1 VSISTRH
8 AIALL
13 LAGIFLDGCSNSGGN
28 AQIRV
33 LNASIDYSSL
43 DLYLDNGTTNT
54 REIAAAADGTLTNYL
69 SVGAASYTIEFT
81 SNNVQSSL
89 KSVNEN
95 LAKNTHRTYVA
106 YGNSGKFGT
115 LEILEDQDQPSASYT
130 KVELLD
136 AAPDAGSVDVY
147 LTDPSVDLSNSSPTF
162 SGVAGGSIAGGGTTA
177 GSGFV
182 TINSGTYRIRVTAAG
197 SQTDIRLDSVTGITF
212 SSQEILSIIVTGT
225 SGGVLVNATV
235 IPQQG
240 TQTVVNTTYAR
251 VRAAAGIP
259 PGSNLSANLGGTN
272 LLGSA
277 AANTVSQYTL
287 VPAGAQTLNLTLNG
301 GALPASSQTL
311 TAGADYTV
319 LVLNGTSVSGTTT
332 TLIADDDRLPSTSVY
347 TKIKLVNA
355 MSALGDPLT
364 LNVNYT
370 PVASAIA
377 LGNAST
383 SSEVTAGTNTEI
395 DTVDAN
401 TSTTLFTNTTATLTG
416 SGVYDLFMFGSSAS
430 TVGALRIN
438 R

>member
-8 AIALL
+8 AVALL
-13 LAGIFLDGCSNSGGN
+13 LAGIFLDGCSSSGGN

-33 LNASIDYSSL
+33 LNTSIDYTSL
-43 DLYLDNGTTNT
+43 DLYLNNGTTNT
-54 REIAAAADGTLTNYL
+54 REITAAAYGTLGNYL
-69 SVGAASYTIEFT
+69 SVGAASYTVEFT

-130 KVELLD
+130 KVQLLD
-136 AAPDAGSVDVY
+136 AALDAGSVDVY
-147 LTDPSVDLSNSSPTF
+147 LTDPSVAITNSSPTF
-162 SGVAGGSIAGGGTTA
+162 SAVAGGTIASA
-177 GSGFV
+177 GFV
-182 TINSGTYRIRVTAAG
+182 TVNSGTYRIRVTAAG

-212 SSQEILSIIVTGT
+212 SSQEILSIVVTGT
-225 SGGVLVNATV
+225 GGGVLVNAAV
-235 IPQQG
+235 LPQQG
-240 TQTVVNTTYAR
+240 TQTVVTNPYAR
-251 VRAAAGIP
+251 VRAAAGVP
-259 PGSNLSANLGGTN
+259 PGSNLTANLGGTN

-287 VPAGAQTLNLTLNG
+287 VTAGTQTLNLTLNG
-301 GALPASSQTL
+301 NVLPASSQTL
-311 TAGADYTV
+311 TAGEDYTV
-319 LVLNGTSVSGTTT
+319 LVLNGASVSGTTT
-332 TLIADDDRLPSTSVY
+332 TLVTDDNRFPSTSAY
-347 TKIKLVNA
+347 SKIKLVNA

-377 LGNAST
+377 LGNAS
-383 SSEVTAGTNTEI
+383 SSTEVTAGTNTEI
-395 DTVDAN
+395 DTVDAT
-401 TSTTLFTNTTATLTG
+401 TSTTLFTNTTATLNG
-416 SGVYDLFMFGSSAS
+416 SGVYDLFMFGTAAS
-430 TVGALRIN
+430 PVGALRVN

>member
-8 AIALL
+8 AVALL
-13 LAGIFLDGCSNSGGN
+13 LACIFLNGCSKSSGNS
-28 AQIRV
+28 QIRV
-33 LNASIDYSSL
+33 LNTSIDYSSL

-54 REIAAAADGTLTNYL
+54 PEITAATYGTLTSYVG
-69 SVGAASYTIEFT
+69 VGAASYTVEFT
-81 SNNVQSSL
+81 RNGVSSSL
-89 KSVNEN
+89 KSINEN
-95 LAKNTHRTYVA
+95 LTANTHRTYVA

-115 LEILEDQDQPSASYT
+115 LEILEDQVQPSASYT

-147 LTDPSVDLSNSSPTF
+147 LTDPSVDLTNSSPTF
-162 SGVAGGSIAGGGTTA
+162 SGVAGGTTA

-212 SSQEILSIIVTGT
+212 TSQEILSIIVTGT
-225 SGGVLVNATV
+225 SGGVLVNAMV

-259 PGSNLSANLGGTN
+259 SGSNLSANLGGTN
-272 LLGSA
+272 LLSSA
-277 AANTVSQYTL
+277 AANTVSQYAL
-287 VPAGAQTLNLTLNG
+287 VTAGTPTLNLTLNG
-301 GALPASSQTL
+301 GALPASTQAL
-311 TAGADYTV
+311 TAGGDYTV
-319 LVLNGTSVSGTTT
+319 LVLNGASVSGTTA
-332 TLIADDDRLPSTSVY
+332 TLITDDDRLASTSSY
-347 TKIKLVNA
+347 AKIKLVNA

-377 LGNAST
+377 LGNAS
-383 SSEVTAGTNTEI
+383 SSTEVTAGTNTEI
-395 DTVDAN
+395 DTVDAT
-401 TSTTLFTNTTATLTG
+401 TSTTLFTNTTATLIG
-416 SGVYDLFMFGSSAS
+416 SGVYDLFMFGSATS
-430 TVGALRIN
+430 TIGALRVN

>member
-1 VSISTRH
+1 MSISTRH
-8 AIALL
+8 AVALL
-13 LAGIFLDGCSNSGGN
+13 LAAIFLDGCSSSGGN

-33 LNASIDYSSL
+33 LNTSIDYPSL
-43 DLYLDNGTTNT
+43 DLYLNNGTTNT
-54 REIAAAADGTLTNYL
+54 REIAAAAYGTLGNYL
-69 SVGAASYTIEFT
+69 SVGAASYTVEFT

-89 KSVNEN
+89 KSVDEN

-136 AAPDAGSVDVY
+136 AALDAGSVDVY
-147 LTDPSVDLSNSSPTF
+147 LTDPSVALTNSSPTF
-162 SGVAGGSIAGGGTTA
+162 SGVAGGSIASA
-177 GSGFV
+177 GFV
-182 TINSGTYRIRVTAAG
+182 TVNSGTYRLRVTAAG
-197 SQTDIRLDSVTGITF
+197 SQTDVRLDSVTGITF
-212 SSQEILSIIVTGT
+212 SSQEILSIVVTGT
-225 SGGVLVNATV
+225 GGGVLVNATV
-235 IPQQG
+235 LPQQG

-259 PGSNLSANLGGTN
+259 PGSNLTATLGGTN

-287 VPAGAQTLNLTLNG
+287 VAAGTQTLNLTLSG
-301 GALPASSQTL
+301 TALPASSQTL
-311 TAGADYTV
+311 TAGEDYTV
-319 LVLNGTSVSGTTT
+319 LVLNGAGVSGTTT
-332 TLIADDDRLPSTSVY
+332 TLVTDDNRLPSTSAY
-347 TKIKLVNA
+347 AKIKLVNA

-370 PVASAIA
+370 PVASAIT
-377 LGNAST
+377 LGNASPST
-383 SSEVTAGTNTEI
+383 EVTAGTNTEI
-395 DTVDAN
+395 DTVDAT

-416 SGVYDLFMFGSSAS
+416 SDVYDLFMFGTAAS
-430 TVGALRIN
+430 TVGALRTN

>member
-1 VSISTRH
+1 MSISTRH
-8 AIALL
+8 AVALL
-13 LAGIFLDGCSNSGGN
+13 LAGIFLNGCSSSKGN

-33 LNASIDYSSL
+33 LNTSIDYSSL
-43 DLYLDNGTTNT
+43 DLYLDNGSTNT
-54 REIAAAADGTLTNYL
+54 REIAAAAYGTLTSYL
-69 SVGAASYTIEFT
+69 GVGAASYTVEFT

-89 KSVNEN
+89 KSVSEN

-115 LEILEDQDQPSASYT
+115 LEILEDQDQPSSSYT
-130 KVELLD
+130 KVELVD
-136 AAPDAGSVDVY
+136 AAPDAGNVDVY

-162 SGVAGGSIAGGGTTA
+162 SSVAGGTIAS
-177 GSGFV
+177 SGFV
-182 TINSGTYRIRVTAAG
+182 SLSSGTYRLRVTAAG

-212 SSQEILSIIVTGT
+212 SSLEILSIVVTGT

-240 TQTVVNTTYAR
+240 TQTVVNTPYAR
-251 VRAAAGIP
+251 VRGAAGIP
-259 PGSNLSANLGGTN
+259 SGSNLTATLGGTN
-272 LLGSA
+272 LLGAA

-287 VPAGAQTLNLTLNG
+287 VTAGAPTLNLTLNG
-301 GALPASSQTL
+301 TALPASSQTI

-319 LVLNGTSVSGTTT
+319 LVLNGAGVSGTTT
-332 TLIADDDRLPSTSVY
+332 TLITDDNRLPSSSAY
-347 TKIKLVNA
+347 AKIKLVNA

-377 LGNAST
+377 LGDGSSST
-383 SSEVTAGTNTEI
+383 AVTAGTNTEL
-395 DTVDAN
+395 DTVDAT
-401 TSTTLFTNTTATLTG
+401 TSTTLYTNTTATLTG
-416 SGVYDLFMFGSSAS
+416 SAVYDLFMFGSSAS

>member
-8 AIALL
+8 AVALL
-13 LAGIFLDGCSNSGGN
+13 LTGLFLSGCHSSSSGT
-28 AQIRV
+28 ADIRV
-33 LNASIDYSSL
+33 LNTSIDYSSL

-54 REIAAAADGTLTNYL
+54 REITAAASGTLGSYL
-69 SVGAASYTIEFT
+69 GVGAGSYTVEFT

-130 KVELLD
+130 KVQLLD
-136 AAPDAGSVDVY
+136 AALDAGSVDVY
-147 LTDPSVDLSNSSPTF
+147 LTDPSVAITNSSPTF
-162 SGVAGGSIAGGGTTA
+162 SAVAGGTIASA
-177 GSGFV
+177 GFV
-182 TINSGTYRIRVTAAG
+182 TVSSGTYRIRVTAAG
-197 SQTDIRLDSVTGITF
+197 SQTDLRLDSVTGITF
-212 SSQEILSIIVTGT
+212 SSQEILSIVVTGT
-225 SGGVLVNATV
+225 GGGVLVNAAV
-235 IPQQG
+235 LPQQG
-240 TQTVVNTTYAR
+240 TQTVVTNPYAR

-259 PGSNLSANLGGTN
+259 SGSNLTANLGGTS
-272 LLGSA
+272 LLGAA

-287 VPAGAQTLNLTLNG
+287 VTAGTQTLNLTLNG
-301 GALPASSQTL
+301 TALPASSQVL
-311 TAGADYTV
+311 TAGDDYTV
-319 LVLNGTSVSGTTT
+319 LVLNGTAVSGTTT
-332 TLIADDDRLPSTSVY
+332 TLIADDNRFPSTSTYAKV
-347 TKIKLVNA
+347 KLVNA
-355 MSALGDPLT
+355 MSGLGDPVS

-377 LGNAST
+377 LGAASPST
-383 SSEVTAGTNTEI
+383 EVTAGTNTEI

-401 TSTTLFTNTTATLTG
+401 TSTTLFTNTTATLNA

-430 TVGALRIN
+430 PIGALRIN

>member
-1 VSISTRH
+1 MSISTRH
-8 AIALL
+8 AVALL
-13 LAGIFLDGCSNSGGN
+13 LAGIFLDGCSSSGGN

-33 LNASIDYSSL
+33 LNTSIDYTSL
-43 DLYLDNGTTNT
+43 DLYLNNGTTNT
-54 REIAAAADGTLTNYL
+54 REITAAAYGTLGNYL
-69 SVGAASYTIEFT
+69 SVGAASYTVEFT

-130 KVELLD
+130 KVQLLD
-136 AAPDAGSVDVY
+136 AALDAGSVDVY
-147 LTDPSVDLSNSSPTF
+147 LTDPSVAITNSSPTF
-162 SGVAGGSIAGGGTTA
+162 SAVAGGSIASA
-177 GSGFV
+177 GFV
-182 TINSGTYRIRVTAAG
+182 TVNSGTYRIRVTAAG

-212 SSQEILSIIVTGT
+212 SSQEILSIVVTGT
-225 SGGVLVNATV
+225 GGGVLVNAAV
-235 IPQQG
+235 LPQQG
-240 TQTVVNTTYAR
+240 TETIVTNPYAR

-259 PGSNLSANLGGTN
+259 SGSNLTANLGGTN

-287 VPAGAQTLNLTLNG
+287 VTAGTQTLNLTLSG
-301 GALPASSQTL
+301 TALPASSQAL
-311 TAGADYTV
+311 TAGEDYTV
-319 LVLNGTSVSGTTT
+319 LVLNGPSVSGTTT
-332 TLIADDDRLPSTSVY
+332 TLVTDDNRFPSTSAY
-347 TKIKLVNA
+347 AKIKLVNA

-377 LGNAST
+377 LGNASPST
-383 SSEVTAGTNTEI
+383 EITAGTNTEI
-395 DTVDAN
+395 DTVDAT
-401 TSTTLFTNTTATLTG
+401 TSTTLFTNTTATLNG
-416 SGVYDLFMFGSSAS
+416 SGVYDLFMFGTAAS
-430 TVGALRIN
+430 PVGALRVN

>member
-1 VSISTRH
+1 
-8 AIALL
+8 L
-13 LAGIFLDGCSNSGGN
+13 LAAIFLDGCSSSGGN

-33 LNASIDYSSL
+33 LNTSIDYPSL
-43 DLYLDNGTTNT
+43 DLYLNNGTTNT
-54 REIAAAADGTLTNYL
+54 REIAAAAYGTLGNYL
-69 SVGAASYTIEFT
+69 SVGAASYTVEFT

-136 AAPDAGSVDVY
+136 AALDAGNVDVY
-147 LTDPSVDLSNSSPTF
+147 LTDPSVALTNSSPTF
-162 SGVAGGSIAGGGTTA
+162 SGVAGGSIAGAGTTA
-177 GSGFV
+177 TSNFV
-182 TINSGTYRIRVTAAG
+182 TVNSGTYRLRVTAAG
-197 SQTDIRLDSVTGITF
+197 SQTDVRLDSVTGITF
-212 SSQEILSIIVTGT
+212 SSQEILSIVVTGT

-235 IPQQG
+235 LPQQG

-259 PGSNLSANLGGTN
+259 PGSNLTATLGGTN

-287 VPAGAQTLNLTLNG
+287 VAAGTQTLNLTLSG
-301 GALPASSQTL
+301 TALPASSQTL
-311 TAGADYTV
+311 TAGEDYTV
-319 LVLNGTSVSGTTT
+319 LVLNGAGVSGTTT
-332 TLIADDDRLPSTSVY
+332 TLVTDDNRLPSTSAY
-347 TKIKLVNA
+347 AKIKLVNA

-377 LGNAST
+377 LGNASPST
-383 SSEVTAGTNTEI
+383 EVTAGTNTEI
-395 DTVDAN
+395 DTVDAT

-416 SGVYDLFMFGSSAS
+416 SDVYDLFMFGTAAS
-430 TVGALRIN
+430 TVGALRTN

>member
-1 VSISTRH
+1 
-8 AIALL
+8 L
-13 LAGIFLDGCSNSGGN
+13 LAGIFLNGCSSSGGN

-33 LNASIDYSSL
+33 LNTSVDYTSL

-54 REIAAAADGTLTNYL
+54 REITAAAYGTLGSYL
-69 SVGAASYTIEFT
+69 GVGAGSYTVEFT

-89 KSVNEN
+89 KLVDEN

-115 LEILEDQDQPSASYT
+115 LEILEDQDQPSTSYT

-147 LTDPSVDLSNSSPTF
+147 LTDPSVDLTNSSPTF
-162 SGVAGGSIAGGGTTA
+162 SAVAGGTIAS
-177 GSGFV
+177 SGFV
-182 TINSGTYRIRVTAAG
+182 TVNSGTYRLRVTAAG

-212 SSQEILSIIVTGT
+212 SSQEILSIVVTGT
-225 SGGVLVNATV
+225 GGGVLVNATV

-240 TQTVVNTTYAR
+240 TESAVNTTYAR

-259 PGSNLSANLGGTN
+259 PGSNLTATLGGTN
-272 LLGSA
+272 LLGAA
-277 AANTVSQYTL
+277 AANTVSQYAL
-287 VPAGAQTLNLTLNG
+287 VTAGTQTLNLTLNG
-301 GALPASSQTL
+301 AALPASSQAL
-311 TAGADYTV
+311 TAGEDYTV
-319 LVLNGTSVSGTTT
+319 LVLNGAGVSGTTT
-332 TLIADDDRLPSTSVY
+332 TLFTDDDRLPSTSAYAKV
-347 TKIKLVNA
+347 KIVNA

-377 LGNAST
+377 LGNASPST
-383 SSEVTAGTNTEI
+383 EVTAGTNSEI
-395 DTVDAN
+395 DTVDAT
-401 TSTTLFTNTTATLTG
+401 TSTTLFTNTTATLNG
-416 SGVYDLFMFGSSAS
+416 SGVYDLFMFGTAAS
-430 TVGALRIN
+430 PVGALRVN

>member
-8 AIALL
+8 AVALL
-13 LAGIFLDGCSNSGGN
+13 LAGVFLDGCGSSGGN

-33 LNASIDYSSL
+33 LNTSIDYTSL
-43 DLYLDNGTTNT
+43 DLYLNNGTTNT
-54 REIAAAADGTLTNYL
+54 REITAAAYGTLGNYL
-69 SVGAASYTIEFT
+69 SVGAASFTVEFT

-130 KVELLD
+130 KVQLLD
-136 AAPDAGSVDVY
+136 AALDAGSVDVY
-147 LTDPSVDLSNSSPTF
+147 LTDPSVAITNSSPTF
-162 SGVAGGSIAGGGTTA
+162 SGVAGGTIASA
-177 GSGFV
+177 GFV
-182 TINSGTYRIRVTAAG
+182 TVNSGTYRIRVTAAG

-212 SSQEILSIIVTGT
+212 SSQEILSIVVTGT
-225 SGGVLVNATV
+225 GGGVLVNAAV
-235 IPQQG
+235 LPQQG
-240 TQTVVNTTYAR
+240 TQTIVTNPYVR

-259 PGSNLSANLGGTN
+259 PGSNLTANLGGTN

-277 AANTVSQYTL
+277 AANTVSQYAL
-287 VPAGAQTLNLTLNG
+287 VTAGTQTLNLTLNG
-301 GALPASSQTL
+301 TALPASSQTL
-311 TAGADYTV
+311 TAGEDYTV
-319 LVLNGTSVSGTTT
+319 LVLNGPSVSGTTT
-332 TLIADDDRLPSTSVY
+332 TLVTDDNRFPSTSTY
-347 TKIKLVNA
+347 AKIKLVNA

-377 LGNAST
+377 LGNASP

-395 DTVDAN
+395 DTVDAT
-401 TSTTLFTNTTATLTG
+401 TSTTLFTNTTATLNG
-416 SGVYDLFMFGSSAS
+416 SGVYDLFMFGTAAS
-430 TVGALRIN
+430 PVGALRVN

>member
-8 AIALL
+8 AVALL
-13 LAGIFLDGCSNSGGN
+13 LAGIFLDGCGSSGGN

-33 LNASIDYSSL
+33 LNTSIDYTSL
-43 DLYLDNGTTNT
+43 DLYLNNGTTNT
-54 REIAAAADGTLTNYL
+54 REITAAANGTLGNYL
-69 SVGAASYTIEFT
+69 SVGAASYTVEFT

-130 KVELLD
+130 KVQLLD
-136 AAPDAGSVDVY
+136 AALDAGSVDVY
-147 LTDPSVDLSNSSPTF
+147 LTDPSVAITNSSPTF
-162 SGVAGGSIAGGGTTA
+162 SAVAGGSIASG
-177 GSGFV
+177 GFV
-182 TINSGTYRIRVTAAG
+182 TVNSGTYRIRVTAAG
-197 SQTDIRLDSVTGITF
+197 SQTDIRLDSVTGIAF

-225 SGGVLVNATV
+225 GGGVLVNAAV
-235 IPQQG
+235 LPQQG
-240 TQTVVNTTYAR
+240 TQTVVTNPYAR

-259 PGSNLSANLGGTN
+259 SGSNLTANLGGTN

-287 VPAGAQTLNLTLNG
+287 VTAGTQTLNLTLNG
-301 GALPASSQTL
+301 TVLPASSQTL
-311 TAGADYTV
+311 TAGEDYTV
-319 LVLNGTSVSGTTT
+319 LVLNGPSVSGTTT
-332 TLIADDDRLPSTSVY
+332 TLVTDDNRFPSTSTY
-347 TKIKLVNA
+347 AKIKLVNA

-377 LGNAST
+377 LGNASS

-395 DTVDAN
+395 DTVDAT
-401 TSTTLFTNTTATLTG
+401 TSTTLFTNTTATLNG
-416 SGVYDLFMFGSSAS
+416 SGVYDLFMFGSAAS
-430 TVGALRIN
+430 PVGALRVN

>member
-1 VSISTRH
+1 MSISTRH
-8 AIALL
+8 AVALL
-13 LAGIFLDGCSNSGGN
+13 LAGIFLNGCSSSGGS

-33 LNASIDYSSL
+33 LNTSVDYTSL

-54 REIAAAADGTLTNYL
+54 REITAAAYDTLGSYL
-69 SVGAASYTIEFT
+69 SVGAGSYTVEFT

-130 KVELLD
+130 KVQLLD
-136 AAPDAGSVDVY
+136 AALDAGSVDVY
-147 LTDPSVDLSNSSPTF
+147 LTDPSVAITNSSPTF
-162 SGVAGGSIAGGGTTA
+162 SAVAGGTIASA
-177 GSGFV
+177 NFV
-182 TINSGTYRIRVTAAG
+182 TVNSGTYRIRVTAAG

-212 SSQEILSIIVTGT
+212 SSQEILSIVVTGT

-235 IPQQG
+235 LPQQG
-240 TQTVVNTTYAR
+240 TQTVVTNPYAR

-259 PGSNLSANLGGTN
+259 LGSNLTANLGGTN

-287 VPAGAQTLNLTLNG
+287 VTAGTQTLNLTLDG
-301 GALPASSQTL
+301 TALPASSHAL
-311 TAGADYTV
+311 TAGEDYTV
-319 LVLNGTSVSGTTT
+319 LVLNGPSVSGTTT
-332 TLIADDDRLPSTSVY
+332 TLVTDDNRFPSTSTY
-347 TKIKLVNA
+347 AKIKLVNA

-377 LGNAST
+377 LGNASPST
-383 SSEVTAGTNTEI
+383 EVTAGTNSEI
-395 DTVDAN
+395 DTVDAT
-401 TSTTLFTNTTATLTG
+401 TSTTLFTNTTATLNG
-416 SGVYDLFMFGSSAS
+416 SGVYDLFMFGTAAS
-430 TVGALRIN
+430 PVGALRVN